1 MLLVSKAATNTG
13 WPLWILVVPA
23 VVLGYALVIEI
34 GDQTCCI
41 PDRHLRFDA

>member
-1 MLLVSKAATNTG
+1 MLLVSKAATNTS

-34 GDQTCCI
+34 GD
-41 PDRHLRFDA
+41 